1 MTEIYVVNTPKLVEY
16 GICKLFLDFVELA
29 PIAIPSLPLIILPW
43 RVSSRECSWDS
54 VGLIRTYATIH
65 FTLSSFEY
73 CVDYYAEKMMRQPPA
88 DIRKI
93 A

>member
-1 MTEIYVVNTPKLVEY
+1 MNAPRLVEY
-16 GICKLFLDFVELA
+16 FICKLSVDFVELA
-29 PIAIPSLPLIILPW
+29 SIAIPGLPSTILPLK
-43 RVSSRECSWDS
+43 VSSRECSWDS
-54 VGLIRTYATIH
+54 VGLIGTYAAIH

-73 CVDYYAEKMMRQPPA
+73 CVDYYAEKMMRQPAA